1 MSKQVK
7 NNNNN
12 VEIIE
17 RLVSINK
24 VSKTVKGGKNLSF
37 SALVIVGDKNGK
49 VGYGKGNAVEVSDA
63 KTKAF
68 EAAKKA
74 MFKIALKE
82 GRTIHHDS
90 FGRFC
95 SAKVYMRSAPA
106 GTGVIAGG
114 PMRAVFECAGIND
127 VVAKSVGTSNPYN
140 MVAATFEAMRKLLSP
155 KIVAERRSKEI
166 SEIIKRRNSVV
177 KNSPKESNDTVKVK
191 AEFDNKTSVTKEK
204 IVTKKT
210 TKSTKA
216 KK

>member
-140 MVAATFEAMRKLLSP
+140 MVAATFEAMKKLLSP

-177 KNSPKESNDTVKVK
+177 KNSLKESSDSVKVK
-191 AEFDNKTSVTKEK
+191 AEIDNKSATKEK